1 MTTWRT
7 LIYVCLIYH
16 RKIESLICHHTQ
28 GCEPLTVQTFLESGK
43 YSQRL
48 HTMSIETMIK
58 WTEQKSLNTGFDM
71 FLNDDICYSLYWCL
85 HQVNTLYQPDIKD
98 LMPGILI
105 AWCDGA
111 LNAVMVEMVMMIIL
125 SCLWLL
131 CCCCWW
137 ISWAWWCPW
146 WWFNEHNVDLPSC
159 DQGGGKN
166 QKT

>member
-1 MTTWRT
+1 M
-7 LIYVCLIYH
+7 
-16 RKIESLICHHTQ
+16 
-28 GCEPLTVQTFLESGK
+28 QTFLESEK

-71 FLNDDICYSLYWCL
+71 FLNDDICYSWYWWL
-85 HQVNTLYQPDIKD
+85 HQVNTLYQPDVKD

-146 WWFNEHNVDLPSC
+146 WWFNEQDVDSTFLWPGRWGEPKDLTWGDHRQASLQLC
-159 DQGGGKN
+159 PTWQSQAWPYRISDEYWIL
-166 QKT
+166 